1 MKLDN
6 ITNQIYIIA
15 FNEAKLRSH
24 EFVTPEHFLYAV
36 LLFDSGKEIIENSG
50 ANTSSM
56 LNDLSLFF

>member
-24 EFVTPEHFLYAV
+24 EFVTPEHSTQEKKYWKTAALTPLQF
-36 LLFDSGKEIIENSG
+36 
-50 ANTSSM
+50 
-56 LNDLSLFF
+56 